1 MVLMIF
7 SLTITLE
14 DAIERML
21 EVSESSR
28 ILMYK
33 MRSEQKVNSYSFS
46 SLLPSIESN
55 LSYSKIYPSKN
66 ESYSINFSGS
76 ENLSIYNFLQGI
88 EAYYNNNKSEC
99 NYYYNLN
106 ELIYNIITLYLNCY
120 TAEKLL
126 EVRKKAV
133 ERSEYYKSKVEEM
146 FKLGSASRADLLKAE
161 VSNLQA
167 QLEYIKAEKTN
178 KELITQFKST
188 LDINEDVE
196 LIPPTPDFEIESLN
210 VFKDKVLK
218 DNFEL
223 NAMRNSVSSMRLKL
237 MQNITQYLPSI
248 YLRAS
253 YGYSGKGFP
262 ESKEDWD
269 AKDSYSVGFGLSMPI
284 FTGFKRVNTT
294 IVQKMQLDIEVLNLK
309 KKEKDILLEIENS
322 YNGYLESKKMLEIS
336 EKNVI
341 VATESMEATRL
352 RFEMGEASIIELLSS
367 EEDLLNAHY
376 NLELARK
383 ECLLSI
389 YKIKKIEGRIM

>member
-1 MVLMIF
+1 MVLIF
-7 SLTITLE
+7 FSITLTLE
-14 DAIERML
+14 EAIERML
-21 EVSESSR
+21 KVSESSM
-28 ILMYK
+28 ILNYK
-33 MRSEQKVNSYSFS
+33 MRVEQKVNSYNWS

-55 LSYSKIYPSKN
+55 LSYSKMYPTKN
-66 ESYSINFSGS
+66 ESYSIGLSGS
-76 ENLSIYNFLQGI
+76 QNLSIYNFLQGV
-88 EAYYNNNKSEC
+88 EAYYNNNESEF

-106 ELIYNIITLYLNCY
+106 ELIYNTITLYLNCY

-133 ERSEYYKSKVEEM
+133 ERSEYYKSKVDEM

-167 QLEYIKAEKTN
+167 QLEYIKAEKTQ
-178 KELITQFKST
+178 KELISQFKSL

-196 LIPPTPDFEIESLN
+196 LSLPTPDIFIDSLN

-223 NAMRNSVSSMRLKL
+223 IAMRNSIASMRLKL
-237 MQNITQYLPSI
+237 AENITQYLPSI
-248 YLRAS
+248 YLRGN
-253 YGYSGKGFP
+253 YGYSGSEFP
-262 ESKEDWD
+262 DSKEEWD
-269 AKDSYSVGFGLSMPI
+269 LKDSYSIGFGLSMPI
-284 FTGFKRVNTT
+284 FAGFKRINNT

-322 YNGYLESKKMLEIS
+322 YNNYLESRKMLEIS
-336 EKNVI
+336 EKNVL

-376 NLELARK
+376 NLELAMK
-383 ECLLSI
+383 EYLLSI